1 MSTVH
6 QGRPLTDAI
15 LASLAADDIIVGDN
29 LKPPE
34 DQDDTCGWTGTPG
47 QSTFIP
53 YAIVWPIPGG
63 VTSGT
68 IQDEHADAFPIY
80 QITSIGAT
88 RDQCEWLADKVRVV
102 AERRSSWSP
111 VGRTVMQVRVDQF
124 GGATP
129 DHTAQPPVHMCP
141 DRYRPITTPA

>member
-1 MSTVH
+1 MSVVH
-6 QGRPLTDAI
+6 QGRLLTDAI
-15 LASLAADDIIVGDN
+15 LAALAADDIIVGDN
-29 LKPPE
+29 TKPPE
-34 DQDDTCGWTGTPG
+34 DQAVCGWDGTPG
-47 QSTFIP
+47 ESDFIP
-53 YAIVWPIPGG
+53 YVVVWPLPGG

-68 IQDEHADAFPIY
+68 ILHEHADAFPIY

-88 RDQCEWLADKVRVV
+88 REQCEWLADKVRVI
-102 AERRSSWSP
+102 AEQRSSWSP
-111 VGRTVMQVRVDQF
+111 PGRTVMQVRVDQF